1 MSSLPPDQDE
11 PAWYKCRHCDD
22 QFKRE
27 DHLRRHELSHGFPRF
42 LCDHPACGMR
52 FHRKDVLQRHKLVHQ
67 PNPLKRRRKP
77 RRGAIP
83 RGPIQ
88 QTSDSSTTPPGDFS
102 PPPVAHA
109 HAHAQAHVQV
119 PLPALTPPAASTASQ
134 SPPHDLHQL
143 AAQGDSF
150 NLTTEWDYAIHEWP
164 EFGLHPGLPNFVQPS
179 WQNCLMPVFDTTSSP
194 LIPPSLALAHAP
206 NASFPLDAAF
216 VPHPALPLSP
226 QDMRICVDKFR
237 QRFLPRIPFLH
248 YLTCEH
254 ECVSQKSALYYT
266 MAMAGSLYLDNYRPK
281 AARMHK
287 LASETLQKQSRMAN
301 PSLQDFQANI
311 LIIDFA
317 VWYGNE
323 EMRRW
328 ASREKHALAQALIE
342 FVSTSLPPLSYDDWG
357 RWRLREEIKRTG
369 FAFFVNC
376 VMQSTFYGHDTPIL
390 ASAIELSLP
399 SPESIWEATSE
410 AEWQTQV
417 ELLGLREKSEIIFPV
432 AAHAILSQDTEY
444 STDYELATL
453 FGQFILLCV
462 IMDSYN
468 AAAKLPTN
476 YLTSMD

>member
-1 MSSLPPDQDE
+1 MPQRAKSNGAELEATPRAGRARPSPVPVEKTPPAPRLLRSTAVVMSSLPPDQDE

-254 ECVSQKSALYYT
+254 ECVSQNSALYYT

-287 LASETLQKQSRMAN
+287 LASETLQKQSRM
-301 PSLQDFQANI
+301 
-311 LIIDFA
+311 
-317 VWYGNE
+317 V
-323 EMRRW
+323 R
-328 ASREKHALAQALIE
+328 
-342 FVSTSLPPLSYDDWG
+342 
-357 RWRLREEIKRTG
+357 
-369 FAFFVNC
+369 
-376 VMQSTFYGHDTPIL
+376 
-390 ASAIELSLP
+390 
-399 SPESIWEATSE
+399 
-410 AEWQTQV
+410 
-417 ELLGLREKSEIIFPV
+417 ELLRFR
-432 AAHAILSQDTEY
+432 AHFRLS
-444 STDYELATL
+444 
-453 FGQFILLCV
+453 IR
-462 IMDSYN
+462 
-468 AAAKLPTN
+468 
-476 YLTSMD
+476 